1 MINTV
6 FGEASQ
12 FNDLVVSKIQDILD
26 NSTQFKLGIYVF
38 DKTTK
43 PVAGSQ
49 YFYETDF
56 QGKNYITNVSNIIGN
71 DFIINYDRIQPIVQ
85 STQVNLEQE
94 ELQQINNLL
103 KRWGFNEYISELNGI
118 NEVVTRLNNQI
129 LETISTPDYSL
140 IQYTGD
146 SRNPLIMN
154 KITKDPI
161 PMIINMFKSSYN
173 TNLTPNQVQISTT
186 SNLNFFPFLVS
197 LNSESNEFVLEQ
209 KNNIYSIREFNLYSE
224 YNDLKDYL
232 NQNINLYKENPEI
245 MTYLKAIMMNTEVTD
260 KIAEGYFN
268 AVFSNEN
275 LSELNNRVSKY
286 LLTKLENN
294 EC

>member
-1 MINTV
+1 
-6 FGEASQ
+6 
-12 FNDLVVSKIQDILD
+12 
-26 NSTQFKLGIYVF
+26 
-38 DKTTK
+38 
-43 PVAGSQ
+43 
-49 YFYETDF
+49 
-56 QGKNYITNVSNIIGN
+56 
-71 DFIINYDRIQPIVQ
+71 
-85 STQVNLEQE
+85 
-94 ELQQINNLL
+94 
-103 KRWGFNEYISELNGI
+103 
-118 NEVVTRLNNQI
+118 
-129 LETISTPDYSL
+129 
-140 IQYTGD
+140 
-146 SRNPLIMN
+146 MN

-161 PMIINMFKSSYN
+161 PMIINMFKFSYN

-186 SNLNFFPFLVS
+186 SNLNFVPFLVS

>member
-1 MINTV
+1 
-6 FGEASQ
+6 
-12 FNDLVVSKIQDILD
+12 
-26 NSTQFKLGIYVF
+26 
-38 DKTTK
+38 
-43 PVAGSQ
+43 
-49 YFYETDF
+49 
-56 QGKNYITNVSNIIGN
+56 
-71 DFIINYDRIQPIVQ
+71 
-85 STQVNLEQE
+85 
-94 ELQQINNLL
+94 
-103 KRWGFNEYISELNGI
+103 
-118 NEVVTRLNNQI
+118 
-129 LETISTPDYSL
+129 
-140 IQYTGD
+140 
-146 SRNPLIMN
+146 MN

-173 TNLTPNQVQISTT
+173 TNLAPNQVQISTT
-186 SNLNFFPFLVS
+186 SNLNFVPFLVS

>member
-1 MINTV
+1 
-6 FGEASQ
+6 
-12 FNDLVVSKIQDILD
+12 
-26 NSTQFKLGIYVF
+26 
-38 DKTTK
+38 
-43 PVAGSQ
+43 
-49 YFYETDF
+49 
-56 QGKNYITNVSNIIGN
+56 
-71 DFIINYDRIQPIVQ
+71 
-85 STQVNLEQE
+85 
-94 ELQQINNLL
+94 
-103 KRWGFNEYISELNGI
+103 
-118 NEVVTRLNNQI
+118 
-129 LETISTPDYSL
+129 
-140 IQYTGD
+140 
-146 SRNPLIMN
+146 MN

-173 TNLTPNQVQISTT
+173 TNLVPNQVQISTT
-186 SNLNFFPFLVS
+186 SNLNFVPFLVS
-197 LNSESNEFVLEQ
+197 LNSESNDFVLEQ

>member
-1 MINTV
+1 
-6 FGEASQ
+6 
-12 FNDLVVSKIQDILD
+12 
-26 NSTQFKLGIYVF
+26 
-38 DKTTK
+38 
-43 PVAGSQ
+43 
-49 YFYETDF
+49 
-56 QGKNYITNVSNIIGN
+56 
-71 DFIINYDRIQPIVQ
+71 
-85 STQVNLEQE
+85 
-94 ELQQINNLL
+94 
-103 KRWGFNEYISELNGI
+103 
-118 NEVVTRLNNQI
+118 
-129 LETISTPDYSL
+129 
-140 IQYTGD
+140 
-146 SRNPLIMN
+146 
-154 KITKDPI
+154 
-161 PMIINMFKSSYN
+161 MIINMFKSSYN

-186 SNLNFFPFLVS
+186 SNLNFVPFLVS

>member
-1 MINTV
+1 M
-6 FGEASQ
+6 
-12 FNDLVVSKIQDILD
+12 
-26 NSTQFKLGIYVF
+26 
-38 DKTTK
+38 
-43 PVAGSQ
+43 
-49 YFYETDF
+49 
-56 QGKNYITNVSNIIGN
+56 
-71 DFIINYDRIQPIVQ
+71 
-85 STQVNLEQE
+85 
-94 ELQQINNLL
+94 
-103 KRWGFNEYISELNGI
+103 
-118 NEVVTRLNNQI
+118 
-129 LETISTPDYSL
+129 
-140 IQYTGD
+140 
-146 SRNPLIMN
+146 
-154 KITKDPI
+154 
-161 PMIINMFKSSYN
+161 
-173 TNLTPNQVQISTT
+173 
-186 SNLNFFPFLVS
+186 
-197 LNSESNEFVLEQ
+197 NSESNEFVLEQ

>member
-1 MINTV
+1 
-6 FGEASQ
+6 
-12 FNDLVVSKIQDILD
+12 
-26 NSTQFKLGIYVF
+26 
-38 DKTTK
+38 
-43 PVAGSQ
+43 
-49 YFYETDF
+49 
-56 QGKNYITNVSNIIGN
+56 
-71 DFIINYDRIQPIVQ
+71 
-85 STQVNLEQE
+85 
-94 ELQQINNLL
+94 
-103 KRWGFNEYISELNGI
+103 
-118 NEVVTRLNNQI
+118 
-129 LETISTPDYSL
+129 
-140 IQYTGD
+140 
-146 SRNPLIMN
+146 MN

-186 SNLNFFPFLVS
+186 SNLNFVPFLVS

>member
-1 MINTV
+1 
-6 FGEASQ
+6 
-12 FNDLVVSKIQDILD
+12 
-26 NSTQFKLGIYVF
+26 
-38 DKTTK
+38 
-43 PVAGSQ
+43 
-49 YFYETDF
+49 
-56 QGKNYITNVSNIIGN
+56 
-71 DFIINYDRIQPIVQ
+71 
-85 STQVNLEQE
+85 
-94 ELQQINNLL
+94 
-103 KRWGFNEYISELNGI
+103 
-118 NEVVTRLNNQI
+118 
-129 LETISTPDYSL
+129 
-140 IQYTGD
+140 
-146 SRNPLIMN
+146 MN
-154 KITKDPI
+154 KITKNPI

-186 SNLNFFPFLVS
+186 SNLNFVPFLVS